1 MRESPGIEDGSMTA
15 DAEISPSSVA
25 ARLPPSW
32 MAKATVPSALA
43 GDAIMREWLRSGFD
57 E

>member
-1 MRESPGIEDGSMTA
+1 MTA
-15 DAEISPSSVA
+15 DAEIPPSSVA